1 MGMPFRLID
10 TEIPEVKVIEPRA
23 FPDERGYF
31 LESFKKSDFIA
42 LGIERDF
49 KQDNHSFS
57 VAGTLRGLH
66 FQKPPYA
73 QGKLLRVVQG
83 RIVDVAVDV
92 RSGSPTY
99 GRFVAR
105 ELSSDNHLMLWVPE
119 GFAHGFLALPDSH
132 VLYKATSEYN
142 KASEGGLI
150 WNDPDVGIEWP
161 LKNPVLS
168 EKDTLWPCLKDLKSG
183 FKYGEKQ

>member
-1 MGMPFRLID
+1 MPFKLLHTD
-10 TEIPEVKVIEPRA
+10 IPDVKVVEPKV

-31 LESFKKSDFIA
+31 LESFKKSDFIS

-73 QGKLLRVVQG
+73 QGKIVRVVVG
-83 RIVDVAVDV
+83 RIIDVAVDV
-92 RSGSPTY
+92 RVGSPTY
-99 GRFVAR
+99 GRYVSV
-105 ELSSDNHLMLWVPE
+105 ELSADNHLMLWVPE
-119 GFAHGFLALPDSH
+119 GFAHGFLALTDSL

-150 WNDPDVGIEWP
+150 WNDPDVGIKWP
-161 LKNPVLS
+161 VETPILS
-168 EKDTLWPCLKDLKSG
+168 EKDTQWPKLKNLKSG
-183 FKYGEKQ
+183 FIYGDRQ